1 LRAFLAIPLMPE
13 GGDPLRSLQ
22 ASLGTLP
29 ALAEFRWIP
38 PQNIHLTVRF
48 LGEIGED
55 EASRAG
61 KALEAAACGARAFE
75 MAIERFGV
83 FPHLRI
89 PNVLWAGPEK
99 CPGAL
104 EEFVER
110 LSGGLAEAGFPPES
124 RPFQAHLTIGRR
136 RVKGR
141 PPAGLEGE
149 LDAAERRWLSPPLR
163 LWMKE
168 GALFR
173 SELRPGGAIYTPV
186 HRALL
191 A

>member
-1 LRAFLAIPLMPE
+1 MPE
-13 GGDPLRSLQ
+13 VGDSLRLLQ
-22 ASLGTLP
+22 ESLGTLP

-38 PQNIHLTVRF
+38 PQNIHLTLRF

-55 EASRAG
+55 EARRAG
-61 KALEAAACGARAFE
+61 EALEAAAREGRAFE
-75 MAIERFGV
+75 MPLERFGV
-83 FPHLRI
+83 FPHLRS
-89 PNVLWAGPEK
+89 PNVLWAGPGQ
-99 CPGAL
+99 CPKTL
-104 EEFVER
+104 EAFAER
-110 LSGGLAEAGFPPES
+110 LSGGLAGAGFPPEG

-136 RVKGR
+136 RVRGR

-163 LWMKE
+163 LWMGE
-168 GALFR
+168 ATLFR